1 MDTNNLGLV
10 LEEISKAIEPGKEL
24 INEDSILEF
33 QLSAKEV
40 ISKLEEITEEG
51 RKLRLGIVGEVKA
64 GKSSFLNALLFNG

>member
-1 MDTNNLGLV
+1 MDINNLGLV

-40 ISKLEEITEEG
+40 IS
-51 RKLRLGIVGEVKA
+51 
-64 GKSSFLNALLFNG
+64 